1 MQRTQQVDSPI
12 PIKGTREGLLITLG
26 EGDWEL
32 LLEQLDQR
40 LARTAS
46 FFRGGRVTLHL
57 GQRPMTEDTLQEVA
71 DLLEVH
77 GITLIRVI
85 SEDPATRR
93 LARRLGFASSPP
105 RVQPSPALGEVDNG
119 LIVRRTL
126 RSGQSIRH
134 PGPVVI
140 IGDVNPGAEVV
151 AGGDVIVWGHL
162 RGLVHAGALGD
173 EKAVVCALHLAP
185 TQLRIGRHIAR
196 PPDEEEDTEHSEPRI
211 KAWHN
216 QGAPRDVRPEIA
228 RVEGGRIVVDA
239 WQ

>member
-1 MQRTQQVDSPI
+1 MRADKLI
-12 PIKGTREGLLITLG
+12 PIKGTRDGLLITLG

-40 LARTAS
+40 LTSTAT
-46 FFRGGRVTLHL
+46 FFRGGRVTLHI
-57 GQRPMTEDTLQEVA
+57 GNRPMTEDTLQEVA
-71 DLLEVH
+71 DLLEIH
-77 GITLIRVI
+77 GITLVRVI
-85 SEDPATRR
+85 SEDPVTRR
-93 LARRLGFASSPP
+93 LARKLGFASTPP
-105 RVQPSPALGEVDNG
+105 RVHPSTILGEVDNG
-119 LIVRRTL
+119 LVIRRTL
-126 RSGQSIRH
+126 RSGQSVRH
-134 PGPVVI
+134 PGPVII

-173 EKAVVCALHLAP
+173 EKAIVCALHLAP
-185 TQLRIGRHIAR
+185 TQLRIGSHIAR
-196 PPDEEEDTEHSEPRI
+196 PPDEEDGEGNAEHRT
-211 KAWHN
+211 KAWYS